1 MDLVSDAAIVTGA
14 AQGIGRGIAE
24 ELARLGASIAIADVD
39 VEGAESTAAEIEAA
53 YDVDTVAIECD
64 VADSAAVGRMVE
76 ASVDEFGEVG
86 ILVNNAGIGPL
97 SLVWEMDEAEWDD
110 VVDICLKGT
119 FLCSKAT
126 INHMIETGIEGSI
139 VNVSSINY
147 KIPTDGIA
155 HYAAAKAGIA
165 QFTKAV
171 AGEAGRHGIR
181 MNAVAPGSTHTP
193 LAEENGMLEGRFGRE
208 WRERTPLEHRFGQPE
223 DIGKV
228 AAFLASDYAGW
239 VTGETICVDGGQNIR
254 GLHSYWDVYQEQ
266 FVEGESAAEG
276 ESVAERDQETPAD

>member
-1 MDLVSDAAIVTGA
+1 MDLVSDGAMVTGA
-14 AQGIGRGIAE
+14 AQGIGKGIAE

-39 VEGAESTAAEIEAA
+39 REGAEATAAELEA
-53 YDVDTVAIECD
+53 DHGVDALAIECD
-64 VADSAAVGRMVE
+64 VTRADDVERAVAA
-76 ASVDEFGEVG
+76 AADAFGEVG

-97 SLVWEMDEAEWDD
+97 SLSWEMDEDEWDD

-119 FLCSKAT
+119 FLCSRSV
-126 INHMIETGIEGSI
+126 INHMIDAGVEGSI

-155 HYAAAKAGIA
+155 HYAAAKAGIS
-165 QFTKAV
+165 QFTKVV

-181 MNAVAPGSTHTP
+181 MNAVAPGSTRTP
-193 LAEENGMLEGRFGRE
+193 LPEKHGMLEGRFGRE
-208 WRERTPLEHRFGQPE
+208 WRERTPLGHRFGEVE
-223 DIGKV
+223 DVGKV

-266 FVEGESAAEG
+266 FVEGAGESAAE
-276 ESVAERDQETPAD
+276 DQETAAD

>member
-1 MDLVSDAAIVTGA
+1 MDLVSDAAIVTGG

-24 ELARLGASIAIADVD
+24 ELARLGTSIAIADVD
-39 VEGAESTAAEIEAA
+39 VEGAASTAEEIEAEHG
-53 YDVDTVAIECD
+53 VDAVAIECD
-64 VADSAAVGRMVE
+64 VADSAAVERMVD

-97 SLVWEMDEAEWDD
+97 SLVWEMTEAEWDD

-119 FLCSKAT
+119 FLCSRAA
-126 INHMIETGIEGSI
+126 INHMIEAGVEGSI

-193 LAEENGMLEGRFGRE
+193 LAEENGMLEGQFGRE
-208 WRERTPLEHRFGQPE
+208 WRERTPLEHRMGQPE

-266 FVEGESAAEG
+266 FGEPAADGESAAE
-276 ESVAERDQETPAD
+276 SDQETAAD